1 MALVAGTD
9 YNTNTANTIAGLS
22 ALSANDQVE
31 IVVYDTFSVFSGDVD
46 SNMSVGG
53 NLSVTGTS
61 TLTGNVTAS
70 GTASIAGHA
79 SIGVD
84 AVNSARALTVAGAT
98 DGSSSS
104 ILTLFNSSLA
114 SKFSVRDDGFVSV
127 AGNMQ
132 ITTADNTTQ
141 LTLIST
147 DADNDIGPQLDLR
160 RDSGS
165 PADSDVLGR
174 VRWLTD
180 DDAGNL
186 VESAILQSNLE
197 DASQGTVDTQLQITT
212 SVAST
217 MRNRMK
223 ITSSEVVFNEDSID
237 SDFRVE
243 GNGNVNALVV
253 HGADDFIGIGLGTP
267 KKRLHIQDTSTD
279 GMIILDRADTSA
291 DHQICF
297 AHNYGNSNQ
306 SGGNYY
312 AIGVDDSE
320 NDLVIAFD
328 ANAQASLSSDAKLIV
343 DSDGDLGIGTA
354 PGNIRFKISNTE
366 NKITQFI
373 SSSNGSYSD
382 NILEMETARGQS
394 DVFNHVLIRTNNGG
408 DTEFKIR
415 GDGQVTADGA
425 FTGGGA
431 DYAEYFEWADGNG
444 SSEDRR
450 GYSVVLDGNKVRKA
464 TSDDAAA
471 SIIGIVSAHPAVV
484 GDSRWNKWHGKHE
497 MDDYGTVVTETCSF
511 VTWTERPADANGV
524 AGEGRPIEHA
534 YYTDRVPDGITVPND
549 AVVTSNQTRPK
560 ESSSFDPSV
569 TYVPREERKEW
580 DAVGMMGKLRMRKGQ
595 PTGDRWIKL
604 RDISSNVEEWLVR

>member
-1 MALVAGTD
+1 MSKAQEIADLLSGV
-9 YNTNTANTIAGLS
+9 TIA
-22 ALSANDQVE
+22 
-31 IVVYDTFSVFSGDVD
+31 
-46 SNMSVGG
+46 
-53 NLSVTGTS
+53 
-61 TLTGNVTAS
+61 
-70 GTASIAGHA
+70 
-79 SIGVD
+79 
-84 AVNSARALTVAGAT
+84 
-98 DGSSSS
+98 
-104 ILTLFNSSLA
+104 
-114 SKFSVRDDGFVSV
+114 
-127 AGNMQ
+127 
-132 ITTADNTTQ
+132 TADNSTQ
-141 LTLIST
+141 LTLTST
-147 DADNDIGPQLDLR
+147 DADNQFGPRLDLR

-165 PADSDVLGR
+165 PADNDILGQ
-174 VRWLTD
+174 VRYLAD

-186 VESAILQSNLE
+186 VESVIIQSNLD
-197 DASQGTVDTQLQITT
+197 DASQGTVDGQLLITT

-243 GNGNVNALVV
+243 GNGNANALVV
-253 HGADDFIGIGLGTP
+253 HGSDDFIGIGLGTP
-267 KKRLHIQDTSTD
+267 KKKLHIQDTTTD

-328 ANAQASLSSDAKLIV
+328 ANAQASLSSDAKLVV
-343 DSDGDLGIGTA
+343 DSDGDLGIGGA
-354 PGNIRFKISNTE
+354 PGNIKFKVSNTE
-366 NKITQFI
+366 NKITQFLHA
-373 SSSNGSYSD
+373 SNASYTDQIIEIETVKAGASD
-382 NILEMETARGQS
+382 
-394 DVFNHVLIRTNNGG
+394 FNFALWRTNNGG
-408 DTEFKIR
+408 DAEFKVR
-415 GDGQVTADGA
+415 GDGQVTADGS

-431 DYAEYFEWADGNG
+431 DYAEYFEWSDGNG

-471 SIIGIVSAHPAVV
+471 SIIGVVSAHPAVV

-497 MDDYGTVVTETCSF
+497 MDDYGTVVTETCSL
-511 VTWTERPADANGV
+511 VTWTERPADSNGV
-524 AGEGRPIEHA
+524 AGEGRPIEHT
-534 YYTDRVPDGITVPND
+534 YYTDRVPDGLTVPDD

-560 ESSSFDPSV
+560 ESSSYDASV

-595 PTGDRWIKL
+595 PTGDRWIKM
-604 RDISSNVEEWLVR
+604 RDISDSVEEWLVR